1 MKTLFKESVVSVKKN
16 FKRFLSILLIVLLG
30 VGFFAGI
37 KATSPDMKNTIDKY
51 YKDTNFMDFD
61 LISIWGIKDNDIEK
75 LKGDGYNVEG
85 SYEFDAI
92 VKGETE
98 EVIKILS
105 YDKDSEINKVVLL
118 NGRFPKKPDE
128 CLIEQSKYTKSHKI
142 GDTITVE
149 DDNLK
154 EKTLT
159 IVGIIKSP
167 IYTSLERGST
177 KLLSGKV
184 NFFMYVPIDN
194 FDMDYYT
201 SAYIT
206 LNNSLST
213 FSNEYEN
220 IIESKTKYFENLTE
234 SISEVRYNDEIEK
247 ANDKIKDSEDKLN
260 KEKEKYNNEIK
271 QAEEKLN
278 QAKKEYNN
286 GVQELNT
293 NKKKAYSE
301 FEKNEKTL
309 KEAKSKLDEE
319 KAKLNKSKQE
329 YNEHAK
335 EYEVT
340 LKTLNN
346 NLKEINAGIDEINA
360 NLDSL
365 YNNKKSLEQLISNN
379 IDVLKN
385 TALLESV
392 NNNIKILNSKKEE
405 LISKRDEINNAIDKI
420 NNAKKTLIDAETL
433 LSQKEKEL
441 SSNETTFKNTKAST
455 IKSLNEAKKKL
466 DEAYKKIVF
475 NTNKLEI
482 TKKEAKAKFE
492 DAEIQIKNAK
502 REVEK
507 LEKPTWYILD
517 RHSNLGFYQYD
528 QDTERIKNVGKLF
541 PLVFFVVAILIC
553 LTSMTRMVE
562 EERSQ
567 IGTLKALGYDNVQIV
582 SKYVIY
588 ALLATIIGSIIGVL
602 IGFKVLPTII
612 FNMYSMMYN
621 IGQIVIE
628 FNWYYALTGTLIA
641 IFCTVAATL
650 FACYRELRE
659 SPAALMRPKS
669 PKAGKRVLL
678 ERIGFIWNRLSFT
691 RKVTVRNV
699 FRYKKRFLMTIIGI
713 AGCTGLIIAGFGL
726 RDCITSIVSG
736 QYEKV
741 FNYQVEVTFKPDV
754 TLDEKNEEVERI
766 KKINKVNNTLIANKE
781 SVEIENKDT
790 NQSIQLIVPF
800 SSPNGFIS
808 LKNRVSDKTYKL
820 NNNIIVSEKL
830 SKLLDLKKGDKLKLK
845 TDKEYTAIIGG
856 ITENYFLHYIYMDKE
871 LYDSSFYNT
880 LFIKTDNLT
889 EEEEKTL
896 ATEIKKND
904 TISNI
909 TFTSSTRNIF
919 DSTMKNFGLV
929 AIVLIVSAGLLA
941 FVVLYNLANVNISE
955 RIREL
960 ATIKVLGFYDK
971 EVYNYVGRETTIL
984 TAIGMFFGI
993 FIGKAL
999 TVFILKTCELDLIMF
1014 GTTIKI
1020 QSYIYS
1026 LLLTIIFT
1034 LLVNITTYF
1043 ALKKVDMIESLK
1055 SIE

>member
-1 MKTLFKESVVSVKKN
+1 MKTLFKESVVSVKKD

-51 YKDTNFMDFD
+51 YRDTNFMDFN
-61 LISIWGIKDNDIEK
+61 LISTWGIKDNDLEK
-75 LKGDGYNVEG
+75 LKGSGYDIQGN
-85 SYEFDAI
+85 YEFDAI

-105 YDKDSEINKVVLL
+105 YDKNDKINKVVLL
-118 NGRFPKKPDE
+118 DGRLPSKKNE
-128 CLIEQSKYTKSHKI
+128 CLIEQSEYTKSHKI
-142 GDTITVE
+142 GDKITVE
-149 DDNLK
+149 DDNLR
-154 EKTLT
+154 EKTLD

-167 IYTSLERGST
+167 IFTSLERGTT

-184 NFFMYVPIDN
+184 NFFMYVPKDN
-194 FDMDYYT
+194 FNIDYYT
-201 SAYIT
+201 SAYVK
-206 LNNSLST
+206 LNNNLST
-213 FSNEYEN
+213 FSTEYED
-220 IIESKTKYFENLTE
+220 IIVKKAKEFEKLTE
-234 SISEVRYNDEIEK
+234 SISEVRYNEEIEK
-247 ANDKIKDSEDKLN
+247 ANKEIKDSEDKLN
-260 KEKEKYNNEIK
+260 DEKEKYNKEIEK
-271 QAEEKLN
+271 AEEKIN
-278 QAKKEYNN
+278 NAKKEYNN
-286 GVQELNT
+286 GLKKFNY
-293 NKKKAYSE
+293 NKEKAYSE
-301 FEKNEKTL
+301 LLKNEEAL
-309 KEAKSKLDEE
+309 KDARKRLE
-319 KAKLNKSKQE
+319 KEREKLNKSK
-329 YNEHAK
+329 K
-335 EYEVT
+335 EYQQHEKEYQTT
-340 LKTLNN
+340 LKTLNQSI
-346 NLKEINAGIDEINA
+346 KEIDAGLEEIDT
-360 NLDSL
+360 NLDTL
-365 YNNKKSLEQLISNN
+365 YNTKATLEQLISNN
-379 IDVLKN
+379 IEVTKN
-385 TALLESV
+385 RMLLEDV
-392 NNNIKILNSKKEE
+392 NNNIKMLTDKKEK
-405 LISKRDEINNAIDKI
+405 LISKRKEVSKAIDKI
-420 NNAKKTLIDAETL
+420 NNAKKMLEDADDLLTL
-433 LSQKEKEL
+433 KEKEL
-441 SSNETTFKNTKAST
+441 SKNEATFKQTKKAT
-455 IKSLNEAKKKL
+455 INSLNQAKRKL
-466 DEAYKKIVF
+466 DDAYKKIVS
-475 NTNKLEI
+475 NSKKIEI
-482 TKKEAKAKFE
+482 SKKEAKAKFE

-502 REVEK
+502 RKVEDLK
-507 LEKPTWYILD
+507 KPTWYILD
-517 RHSNLGFYQYD
+517 RNSNPGFYQYD

-562 EERSQ
+562 EERGQ
-567 IGTLKALGYDNVQIV
+567 IGTLKALGYDNVQIA

-602 IGFKVLPTII
+602 IGFRILPSII

-621 IGQIVIE
+621 VGKIIIE

-650 FACYRELRE
+650 FACYRELKE

-678 ERIGFIWNRLSFT
+678 ERIKFIWNRLSFT

-699 FRYKKRFLMTIIGI
+699 FRYKKRFLMTIVGI

-754 TLDEKNEEVERI
+754 TLGEKNSEVERI
-766 KKINKVNNTLIANKE
+766 KKINKVKDTLIANKE

-800 SSPNGFIS
+800 SSPDGFIT
-808 LKNRVSDKTYKL
+808 LKNRVSKEKYTL
-820 NNNIIVSEKL
+820 NDNIIVSEKL

-845 TDKEYTAIIGG
+845 TDKEYTATIGG
-856 ITENYFLHYIYMDKE
+856 ITENYFLHYIYMDKG

-880 LFIKTDNLT
+880 LFIKTDDLT
-889 EEEEKTL
+889 EEEEKVL

-909 TFTSSTRNIF
+909 SFTSSTRNVF

-960 ATIKVLGFYDK
+960 ATIKVLGFYDR

-984 TAIGMFFGI
+984 TGIGMFFGI
-993 FIGKAL
+993 LIGKAL
-999 TVFILKTCELDLIMF
+999 TVFILKTCELDQIMF

-1026 LLLTIIFT
+1026 LLLTVVFT

>member
-51 YKDTNFMDFD
+51 YRDTNFMDFN
-61 LISIWGIKDNDIEK
+61 LISTWGIKDNDLEK
-75 LKGDGYNVEG
+75 LKGSGYDIQGN
-85 SYEFDAI
+85 YEFDAI

-105 YDKDSEINKVVLL
+105 YDKNDKINKVVLL
-118 NGRFPKKPDE
+118 DGRLPSKKNE
-128 CLIEQSKYTKSHKI
+128 CLIEQSEYTKSHKI
-142 GDTITVE
+142 GDKITVE
-149 DDNLK
+149 DDNLR
-154 EKTLT
+154 EKTLD

-167 IYTSLERGST
+167 IFTSLERGTT

-184 NFFMYVPIDN
+184 NFFMYVPVDN

-201 SAYIT
+201 SAYVK
-206 LNNSLST
+206 LNNNLST
-213 FSNEYEN
+213 FSTKYDD
-220 IIESKTKYFENLTE
+220 IIDSKTKYFEKLTDN
-234 SISEVRYNDEIEK
+234 ISEVRYNDEIEK
-247 ANDKIKDSEDKLN
+247 ANNKIKDSEDKLN
-260 KEKEKYNNEIK
+260 DEKEKYNKEIEK
-271 QAEEKLN
+271 AEEKIN
-278 QAKKEYNN
+278 NAKKEYNN
-286 GVQELNT
+286 GVQKLNS

-301 FEKNEKTL
+301 FLKNEKTL
-309 KEAKSKLDEE
+309 KDARAKLEEE
-319 KAKLNKSKQE
+319 KAKLNKSKKE
-329 YNEHAK
+329 YEQHAK
-335 EYEVT
+335 EYEAT

-346 NLKEINAGIDEINA
+346 NLEEINTALAQINA

-365 YNNKKSLEQLISNN
+365 YSTKSSLEQLINNN
-379 IDVLKN
+379 IDVAKN
-385 TALLESV
+385 TALLENV
-392 NNNIKILNSKKEE
+392 NNNIKTLTNKKNELTSKKEE
-405 LISKRDEINNAIDKI
+405 ITNAIAKI
-420 NNAKKTLIDAETL
+420 NNAKSALDDAEAL
-433 LSQKEKEL
+433 LLKKEKEL
-441 SSNETTFKNTKAST
+441 SKSEDTFKKTKEST
-455 IKSLNEAKKKL
+455 IKSLDEAKKTL
-466 DEAYKKIVF
+466 DNAYREIVSSS
-475 NTNKLEI
+475 NKLES
-482 TKKEAKAKFE
+482 TKKEAKARFE

-502 REVEK
+502 REVEDLK
-507 LEKPTWYILD
+507 KPTWYILD

-562 EERSQ
+562 EERGQ
-567 IGTLKALGYDNVQIV
+567 IGTLKALGYDNVQIA

-588 ALLATIIGSIIGVL
+588 ALLATIIGSVVGVL
-602 IGFKVLPTII
+602 IGFKILPTII

-621 IGQIVIE
+621 LGKIVIE

-650 FACYRELRE
+650 FACYRELKE
-659 SPAALMRPKS
+659 SPASLMRPKS

-678 ERIGFIWNRLSFT
+678 ERIGFIWNKLSFT

-754 TLDEKNEEVERI
+754 TLDEKNNEVERI
-766 KKINKVNNTLIANKE
+766 KKINKVKDTLIANKE

-800 SSPNGFIS
+800 SSPDGFIT
-808 LKNRVSDKTYKL
+808 LKNRVSKEKYTL
-820 NNNIIVSEKL
+820 NDNIIVSEKL

-845 TDKEYTAIIGG
+845 TDKEYTATIGG
-856 ITENYFLHYIYMDKE
+856 ITENYFLHYIYMDKD

-880 LFIKTDNLT
+880 LFIKTDDLT
-889 EEEEKTL
+889 EEEEKVL

-909 TFTSSTRNIF
+909 SFTSSTRNVF

-960 ATIKVLGFYDK
+960 ATIKVLGFYDR

-984 TAIGMFFGI
+984 TGIGMFFGI
-993 FIGKAL
+993 LIGKAL
-999 TVFILKTCELDLIMF
+999 TVFILKTCELDQIMF

-1026 LLLTIIFT
+1026 LLLTVVFT

>member
-51 YKDTNFMDFD
+51 YRDTNFMDFN
-61 LISIWGIKDNDIEK
+61 LISTWGIKDNDLEK
-75 LKGDGYNVEG
+75 LKGSGYDIQGN
-85 SYEFDAI
+85 YEFDAI

-105 YDKDSEINKVVLL
+105 YDKNDKINKVVLL
-118 NGRFPKKPDE
+118 DGRLPSKKNE
-128 CLIEQSKYTKSHKI
+128 CLIEQSEYTKSHKI
-142 GDTITVE
+142 GDKITVE
-149 DDNLK
+149 DDNLR
-154 EKTLT
+154 EKTLD

-167 IYTSLERGST
+167 IFTSLERGTT

-184 NFFMYVPIDN
+184 NFFMYVPKDN
-194 FDMDYYT
+194 FNIDYYT
-201 SAYIT
+201 SAYVK
-206 LNNSLST
+206 LNNNLST
-213 FSNEYEN
+213 FSTEYED
-220 IIESKTKYFENLTE
+220 IIAKKAKDFEKLTE
-234 SISEVRYNDEIEK
+234 SISEVRYNEEIEK
-247 ANDKIKDSEDKLN
+247 ANKEIKDSEDKLN
-260 KEKEKYNNEIK
+260 AEKEKYNKEIEK
-271 QAEEKLN
+271 AEEKIN
-278 QAKKEYNN
+278 KAKKEYNN
-286 GVQELNT
+286 GLKKFNY
-293 NKKKAYSE
+293 NKEKAYSE
-301 FEKNEKTL
+301 LLKNEEAL
-309 KEAKSKLDEE
+309 KDARKRLE
-319 KAKLNKSKQE
+319 KEREKLNKSK
-329 YNEHAK
+329 K
-335 EYEVT
+335 EYQQHEKEYQTT
-340 LKTLNN
+340 LKTLNQSI
-346 NLKEINAGIDEINA
+346 KEIDAGLEEIDT
-360 NLDSL
+360 NLDTL
-365 YNNKKSLEQLISNN
+365 YNTKATLEQLISNN
-379 IDVLKN
+379 IEVTKN
-385 TALLESV
+385 RMLLEDV
-392 NNNIKILNSKKEE
+392 NNNIKMLTDKKEK
-405 LISKRDEINNAIDKI
+405 LISKRKEVSKAIDKI
-420 NNAKKTLIDAETL
+420 NNAKKMLEDADDLLTL
-433 LSQKEKEL
+433 KEKEL
-441 SSNETTFKNTKAST
+441 SKNETTFKQTKKST
-455 IKSLNEAKKKL
+455 VNSLNQAKRKL
-466 DEAYKKIVF
+466 DDAYKKIVS
-475 NTNKLEI
+475 NSKKIEI
-482 TKKEAKAKFE
+482 SKKEAKAKFE

-502 REVEK
+502 RKVEDLK
-507 LEKPTWYILD
+507 KPTWYILD
-517 RHSNLGFYQYD
+517 RNSNPGFYQYD

-562 EERSQ
+562 EERGQ
-567 IGTLKALGYDNVQIV
+567 IGTLKALGYDNVQIA

-602 IGFKVLPTII
+602 IGFRILPSII

-621 IGQIVIE
+621 VCKIIIE

-650 FACYRELRE
+650 FACYRELKE

-678 ERIGFIWNRLSFT
+678 ERIKFIWNRLSFT

-699 FRYKKRFLMTIIGI
+699 FRYKKRFLMTIVGI

-726 RDCITSIVSG
+726 RDGITSIVSG

-741 FNYQVEVTFKPDV
+741 FNYQIEVTFKPDV
-754 TLDEKNEEVERI
+754 TLNEKNKEVERI
-766 KKINKVNNTLIANKE
+766 KKIDKINDVLIANKE

-800 SSPNGFIS
+800 SSPDGFIS
-808 LKNRVSDKTYKL
+808 LKNRTSGEEYKL
-820 NNNIIVSEKL
+820 NNNIVVSEKL
-830 SKLLDLKKGDKLKLK
+830 SKLLNLKKGDKLRLK
-845 TDKEYTAIIGG
+845 TDKEYIATIGG
-856 ITENYFLHYIYMDKE
+856 ITENYFLHYIYMDKK
-871 LYDSSFYNT
+871 LYDSSYYNT

-889 EEEEKTL
+889 DEEEKVL

-909 TFTSSTRNIF
+909 SFTSSTRNVF
-919 DSTMKNFGLV
+919 DSTMKNFALV
-929 AIVLIVSAGLLA
+929 ALVLVVSAGLLA

-960 ATIKVLGFYDK
+960 ATIKVLGFYDR

-984 TAIGMFFGI
+984 TGIGMFFGI
-993 FIGKAL
+993 LIGKAL
-999 TVFILKTCELDLIMF
+999 TVFILKTCELDQIMF

-1026 LLLTIIFT
+1026 LLLTLFFT

-1043 ALKKVDMIESLK
+1043 ALKKVNMIESLK

>member
-51 YKDTNFMDFD
+51 YRDTNFMDFN
-61 LISIWGIKDNDIEK
+61 LISTWGIKDNDLEK
-75 LKGDGYNVEG
+75 LKGSGYDIQGN
-85 SYEFDAI
+85 YEFDAI

-105 YDKDSEINKVVLL
+105 YDKNDKINKVVLL
-118 NGRFPKKPDE
+118 DGRLPSKKNE
-128 CLIEQSKYTKSHKI
+128 CLIEQSEYTKSHKI
-142 GDTITVE
+142 GDKITVE
-149 DDNLK
+149 DDNLR
-154 EKTLT
+154 EKTLD

-167 IYTSLERGST
+167 IFTSLERGTT

-184 NFFMYVPIDN
+184 NFFMYVPKDN
-194 FDMDYYT
+194 FNIDYYT
-201 SAYIT
+201 SAYVK
-206 LNNSLST
+206 LNNNLST
-213 FSNEYEN
+213 FSTEYED
-220 IIESKTKYFENLTE
+220 IIVKKAKEFEKLTE
-234 SISEVRYNDEIEK
+234 SISEVRYNEEIEK
-247 ANDKIKDSEDKLN
+247 ANKEIKDSEDKLN
-260 KEKEKYNNEIK
+260 DEKEKYNKEIEK
-271 QAEEKLN
+271 AEEKIN
-278 QAKKEYNN
+278 NAKKEYNN
-286 GVQELNT
+286 GLKKFNY
-293 NKKKAYSE
+293 NKEKAYSE
-301 FEKNEKTL
+301 LLKNEEAL
-309 KEAKSKLDEE
+309 KDARKRLE
-319 KAKLNKSKQE
+319 KEREKLNKSK
-329 YNEHAK
+329 K
-335 EYEVT
+335 EYQQHEKEYQTT
-340 LKTLNN
+340 LKTLNQSI
-346 NLKEINAGIDEINA
+346 KEIDAGLEEIDT
-360 NLDSL
+360 NLDTL
-365 YNNKKSLEQLISNN
+365 YNTKATLEQLISNN
-379 IDVLKN
+379 IEVTKN
-385 TALLESV
+385 RMLLEDV
-392 NNNIKILNSKKEE
+392 NNNIKILTDKKEK
-405 LISKRDEINNAIDKI
+405 LISKRKEVSKAIDKI
-420 NNAKKTLIDAETL
+420 NNAKKMLEDADDLLTL
-433 LSQKEKEL
+433 KEKEL
-441 SSNETTFKNTKAST
+441 SKNETTFKQTKKST
-455 IKSLNEAKKKL
+455 VNSLNQAKRKL
-466 DEAYKKIVF
+466 DDAYKKIVS
-475 NTNKLEI
+475 NSKKIEI
-482 TKKEAKAKFE
+482 SKKEAKAKFE

-502 REVEK
+502 RKVEDLK
-507 LEKPTWYILD
+507 KPTWYILD
-517 RHSNLGFYQYD
+517 RNSNPGFYQYD

-562 EERSQ
+562 EERGQ
-567 IGTLKALGYDNVQIV
+567 IGTLKALGYDNVQIA

-602 IGFKVLPTII
+602 IGFRILPSII

-621 IGQIVIE
+621 VGKIIIQ

-650 FACYRELRE
+650 FACYRELKE

-678 ERIGFIWNRLSFT
+678 ERIKFIWNRLSFT

-699 FRYKKRFLMTIIGI
+699 FRYKKRFLMTIVGI

-726 RDCITSIVSG
+726 RDGITSIVSG

-741 FNYQVEVTFKPDV
+741 FNYQIEVTFKPDV
-754 TLDEKNEEVERI
+754 TLNEKNNEVERI
-766 KKINKVNNTLIANKE
+766 KRIDKINDVLIANKE
-781 SVEIENKDT
+781 SVEIKNKNT

-800 SSPNGFIS
+800 SSPDGFIF
-808 LKNRVSDKTYKL
+808 LKNRTSGEEYKL
-820 NNNIIVSEKL
+820 NNNIVVSEKL
-830 SKLLDLKKGDKLKLK
+830 SKLLNLKKGDKLRLK
-845 TDKEYTAIIGG
+845 TDKEYIATIGG
-856 ITENYFLHYIYMDKE
+856 ITENYFLHYIYMDKK
-871 LYDSSFYNT
+871 LYDSSYYNT

-889 EEEEKTL
+889 DEEEKVL

-909 TFTSSTRNIF
+909 SFTSSTRNVF
-919 DSTMKNFGLV
+919 DSTMKNFALV
-929 AIVLIVSAGLLA
+929 ALVLVVSAGLLA

-960 ATIKVLGFYDK
+960 ATIKVLGFYDR

-984 TAIGMFFGI
+984 TGIGMFFGI
-993 FIGKAL
+993 LIGKAL
-999 TVFILKTCELDLIMF
+999 TVFILKTCELDQIMF

-1026 LLLTIIFT
+1026 LLLTVVFT

>member
-1 MKTLFKESVVSVKKN
+1 MKTLFKESVVSVKRN

-61 LISIWGIKDNDIEK
+61 LISTWGIKDNDIEK

-309 KEAKSKLDEE
+309 KEVKRKLDEE

-346 NLKEINAGIDEINA
+346 NLEEINAGIDEINA

-621 IGQIVIE
+621 IGKIVIE

-808 LKNRVSDKTYKL
+808 LKNRVSGETYKL

-984 TAIGMFFGI
+984 TVIGMFFGI

-999 TVFILKTCELDLIMF
+999 TVFILKTCELDPIMF

>member
-51 YKDTNFMDFD
+51 YRDTNFMDFN
-61 LISIWGIKDNDIEK
+61 LISTWGIKDNDLEK
-75 LKGDGYNVEG
+75 LKGSGYDIQGN
-85 SYEFDAI
+85 YEFDAI

-105 YDKDSEINKVVLL
+105 YDKNDKINKVVLL
-118 NGRFPKKPDE
+118 DGRLPSKKNE
-128 CLIEQSKYTKSHKI
+128 CLIEQSEYTKSHKI
-142 GDTITVE
+142 GDKITVE
-149 DDNLK
+149 DDNLR
-154 EKTLT
+154 EKTLD

-167 IYTSLERGST
+167 IFTSLERGTT

-184 NFFMYVPIDN
+184 NFFMYVPKDN
-194 FDMDYYT
+194 FNIDYYT
-201 SAYIT
+201 SAYVK
-206 LNNSLST
+206 LNNNLST
-213 FSNEYEN
+213 FSTEYED
-220 IIESKTKYFENLTE
+220 IIAKKAKEFEKLTE
-234 SISEVRYNDEIEK
+234 SISEVRYNEEIEK
-247 ANDKIKDSEDKLN
+247 ANKEIKDSEDKLN
-260 KEKEKYNNEIK
+260 DEKEKYNKEIEK
-271 QAEEKLN
+271 AEEKIN
-278 QAKKEYNN
+278 KAKKEYNN
-286 GVQELNT
+286 GLKKFNY
-293 NKKKAYSE
+293 NKEKAYSE
-301 FEKNEKTL
+301 LLKNEEAL
-309 KEAKSKLDEE
+309 KAARKRLE
-319 KAKLNKSKQE
+319 KEREKLNKSK
-329 YNEHAK
+329 K
-335 EYEVT
+335 EYQQHEKEYQTT
-340 LKTLNN
+340 LKTLNQSI
-346 NLKEINAGIDEINA
+346 KEIDAGLEEIDT
-360 NLDSL
+360 NLDTL
-365 YNNKKSLEQLISNN
+365 YNTKATLEQLISNN
-379 IDVLKN
+379 IEVTKN
-385 TALLESV
+385 RMLLEGV
-392 NNNIKILNSKKEE
+392 NNNIKMLTDKKEE
-405 LISKRDEINNAIDKI
+405 LISKRKEVSKAIDKI
-420 NNAKKTLIDAETL
+420 NNAKKMLEDADDLLTL
-433 LSQKEKEL
+433 KEKEL
-441 SSNETTFKNTKAST
+441 SKNETTFKQAKKST
-455 IKSLNEAKKKL
+455 INSLNQAKRKL
-466 DEAYKKIVF
+466 DDAYKKIVS
-475 NTNKLEI
+475 NSKKIEI
-482 TKKEAKAKFE
+482 SKKEAKAKFE

-502 REVEK
+502 RKVEDLK
-507 LEKPTWYILD
+507 KPTWYILD
-517 RHSNLGFYQYD
+517 RNSNPGFYQYD

-562 EERSQ
+562 EERGQ
-567 IGTLKALGYDNVQIV
+567 IGTLKALGYDNVQIA

-602 IGFKVLPTII
+602 IGFRILPSII

-621 IGQIVIE
+621 VGKIIIE

-650 FACYRELRE
+650 FACYRELKE
-659 SPAALMRPKS
+659 SPASLMRPKS

-678 ERIGFIWNRLSFT
+678 ERIGFIWNKLSFT

-754 TLDEKNEEVERI
+754 TLDEKNSEVERI
-766 KKINKVNNTLIANKE
+766 KKINKVKDTLIANKE

-800 SSPNGFIS
+800 SSPDGFIT
-808 LKNRVSDKTYKL
+808 LKNRVSKEKYTL
-820 NNNIIVSEKL
+820 NDNIIVSEKL

-845 TDKEYTAIIGG
+845 TDKEYTATIGG
-856 ITENYFLHYIYMDKE
+856 ITENYFLHYIYMDKD

-880 LFIKTDNLT
+880 LFIKTDDLT
-889 EEEEKTL
+889 EEEEKVL

-909 TFTSSTRNIF
+909 SFTSSTRNVF

-960 ATIKVLGFYDK
+960 ATIKVLGFYDR

-984 TAIGMFFGI
+984 TGIGMFFGI
-993 FIGKAL
+993 LIGKAL
-999 TVFILKTCELDLIMF
+999 TVFILKTCELDQIMF

-1026 LLLTIIFT
+1026 LLLTVVFT

>member
-51 YKDTNFMDFD
+51 YRDTNFMDFN
-61 LISIWGIKDNDIEK
+61 LISTWGIKDNDLEK
-75 LKGDGYNVEG
+75 LKGSGYDIQGN
-85 SYEFDAI
+85 YEFDAI

-105 YDKDSEINKVVLL
+105 YDKNDKINKVVLL
-118 NGRFPKKPDE
+118 DGRLPSKKNE
-128 CLIEQSKYTKSHKI
+128 CLIEQSEYTKSHKI
-142 GDTITVE
+142 GDKITVE
-149 DDNLK
+149 DDNLR
-154 EKTLT
+154 EKTLD

-167 IYTSLERGST
+167 IFTSLERGTT

-184 NFFMYVPIDN
+184 NFFMYVPKDN
-194 FDMDYYT
+194 FNIDYYT
-201 SAYIT
+201 SAYVK
-206 LNNSLST
+206 LNNNLST
-213 FSNEYEN
+213 FSTEYED
-220 IIESKTKYFENLTE
+220 IIAKKAKDFEKLTE
-234 SISEVRYNDEIEK
+234 SISEVRYNEEIEK
-247 ANDKIKDSEDKLN
+247 ANKEIKDSEDKLN
-260 KEKEKYNNEIK
+260 AEKEKYNKEIEK
-271 QAEEKLN
+271 AEEKIN
-278 QAKKEYNN
+278 KAKKEYNN
-286 GVQELNT
+286 GLKKFNY
-293 NKKKAYSE
+293 NKEKAYSE
-301 FEKNEKTL
+301 FLKNEEAL
-309 KEAKSKLDEE
+309 KDARKRLE
-319 KAKLNKSKQE
+319 KEREKLNKSK
-329 YNEHAK
+329 K
-335 EYEVT
+335 EYQQHEKEYQTT
-340 LKTLNN
+340 LKTLNQSI
-346 NLKEINAGIDEINA
+346 KEIDAGLEEIDT
-360 NLDSL
+360 NLDTL
-365 YNNKKSLEQLISNN
+365 YNTKATLEQLISNN
-379 IDVLKN
+379 IEVTKN
-385 TALLESV
+385 RMLLEDV
-392 NNNIKILNSKKEE
+392 NNNIKMLTDKKEK
-405 LISKRDEINNAIDKI
+405 LISKRKEVSKAIDKI
-420 NNAKKTLIDAETL
+420 NNAKKMLEDADDLLTL
-433 LSQKEKEL
+433 KEKEL
-441 SSNETTFKNTKAST
+441 SKNEATFKQTKKST
-455 IKSLNEAKKKL
+455 VNSLNQAKRKL
-466 DEAYKKIVF
+466 DDAYKKIVS
-475 NTNKLEI
+475 NSKKIEI
-482 TKKEAKAKFE
+482 SKKEAKAKFE

-502 REVEK
+502 RKVEDLK
-507 LEKPTWYILD
+507 KPTWYILD
-517 RHSNLGFYQYD
+517 RNSNPGFYQYD

-562 EERSQ
+562 EERGQ
-567 IGTLKALGYDNVQIV
+567 IGTLKALGYDNVQIA

-602 IGFKVLPTII
+602 IGFRILPSII

-621 IGQIVIE
+621 VGKIIIE

-650 FACYRELRE
+650 FACYRELKE

-678 ERIGFIWNRLSFT
+678 ERIKFIWNRLSFT

-699 FRYKKRFLMTIIGI
+699 FRYKKRFLMTIVGI

-726 RDCITSIVSG
+726 RDGITSIVSG

-741 FNYQVEVTFKPDV
+741 FNYQIEVTFKPDV
-754 TLDEKNEEVERI
+754 TLNEKNKEVERI
-766 KKINKVNNTLIANKE
+766 KKIDKINDVLIANKE
-781 SVEIENKDT
+781 SVEIKNKNT

-800 SSPNGFIS
+800 SSPDGFIS
-808 LKNRVSDKTYKL
+808 LKNRISGEEYKL
-820 NNNIIVSEKL
+820 NNNIVVSEKL
-830 SKLLDLKKGDKLKLK
+830 SKLLNLKKGDKLRLK
-845 TDKEYTAIIGG
+845 TDKEYIATIGG
-856 ITENYFLHYIYMDKE
+856 ITENYFLHYIYMDKK
-871 LYDSSFYNT
+871 LYDSSYYNT

-889 EEEEKTL
+889 DEEEKVL

-909 TFTSSTRNIF
+909 SFTSSTRNVF
-919 DSTMKNFGLV
+919 DSTMKNFALV
-929 AIVLIVSAGLLA
+929 ALVLVVSAGLLA

-960 ATIKVLGFYDK
+960 ATIKVLGFYDR

-984 TAIGMFFGI
+984 TGVGMFFGI
-993 FIGKAL
+993 LIGKAL
-999 TVFILKTCELDLIMF
+999 TVFILKTCELDQIMF

-1026 LLLTIIFT
+1026 LLLTLFFT

-1043 ALKKVDMIESLK
+1043 ALKKVNMIESLK

>member
-51 YKDTNFMDFD
+51 YRNTNFMDFN
-61 LISIWGIKDNDIEK
+61 LISTGGIKDNDLEK
-75 LKGDGYNVEG
+75 LKGSGYDIQGN
-85 SYEFDAI
+85 YEFDAI

-105 YDKDSEINKVVLL
+105 YDKNDKINKVVLL
-118 NGRFPKKPDE
+118 DGRLPSKKNE
-128 CLIEQSKYTKSHKI
+128 CLIEQSEYTKSHKI
-142 GDTITVE
+142 GDKITVE
-149 DDNLK
+149 DDNLR
-154 EKTLT
+154 EKTLD

-167 IYTSLERGST
+167 IFTSLERGTT

-184 NFFMYVPIDN
+184 NFFMYVPKDN
-194 FDMDYYT
+194 FNIDYYT
-201 SAYIT
+201 SAYVK
-206 LNNSLST
+206 LNNNLST
-213 FSNEYEN
+213 FSTEYED
-220 IIESKTKYFENLTE
+220 IIVKKAKEFEKLTE
-234 SISEVRYNDEIEK
+234 SISEVRYNEEIEK
-247 ANDKIKDSEDKLN
+247 ANKEIKDSEDKLN
-260 KEKEKYNNEIK
+260 DEKEKYNKEIEK
-271 QAEEKLN
+271 AEEKIN
-278 QAKKEYNN
+278 NAKKEYNN
-286 GVQELNT
+286 GLKKFNY
-293 NKKKAYSE
+293 NKEKAYSE
-301 FEKNEKTL
+301 LLKNEEAL
-309 KEAKSKLDEE
+309 KDARKRLE
-319 KAKLNKSKQE
+319 KEREKLNKSK
-329 YNEHAK
+329 K
-335 EYEVT
+335 EYQQHEKEYQTT
-340 LKTLNN
+340 LKTLNQSI
-346 NLKEINAGIDEINA
+346 KEIDAGLEEIDT
-360 NLDSL
+360 NLDTL
-365 YNNKKSLEQLISNN
+365 YNTKATLEQLISNN
-379 IDVLKN
+379 IEVTKN
-385 TALLESV
+385 RMLLEDV
-392 NNNIKILNSKKEE
+392 NNNIKMLTDKKEK
-405 LISKRDEINNAIDKI
+405 LISKRKEVSKAIDKI
-420 NNAKKTLIDAETL
+420 NNAKKMLEDADDLLTL
-433 LSQKEKEL
+433 KEKEL
-441 SSNETTFKNTKAST
+441 SKNEATFKQTKKAT
-455 IKSLNEAKKKL
+455 INSLNQAKRKL
-466 DEAYKKIVF
+466 DDAYKKIVS
-475 NTNKLEI
+475 NSKKIEI
-482 TKKEAKAKFE
+482 SKKEAKAKFE

-502 REVEK
+502 RKVEDLK
-507 LEKPTWYILD
+507 KPTWYILD
-517 RHSNLGFYQYD
+517 RNSNPGFYQYD

-562 EERSQ
+562 EERGQ
-567 IGTLKALGYDNVQIV
+567 IGTLKALGYDNVQIA

-602 IGFKVLPTII
+602 IGFRILPSII

-621 IGQIVIE
+621 VGKIIIE

-650 FACYRELRE
+650 FACYRELKE

-678 ERIGFIWNRLSFT
+678 ERIKFIWNRLSFT

-699 FRYKKRFLMTIIGI
+699 FRYKKRFLMTIVGI

-726 RDCITSIVSG
+726 RDGITSIVSG

-741 FNYQVEVTFKPDV
+741 FNYQIEVTFKPDV
-754 TLDEKNEEVERI
+754 TLNEKNNEVERI
-766 KKINKVNNTLIANKE
+766 KRIDKINDVLIANKE
-781 SVEIENKDT
+781 SVEIKNKNT

-800 SSPNGFIS
+800 SSPDGFIF
-808 LKNRVSDKTYKL
+808 LKNRTSGEEYKL
-820 NNNIIVSEKL
+820 NNNIVVSEKL
-830 SKLLDLKKGDKLKLK
+830 SKLLNLKKGDKLRLK
-845 TDKEYTAIIGG
+845 TDKEYIATIGG
-856 ITENYFLHYIYMDKE
+856 ITENYFLHYIYMDKK
-871 LYDSSFYNT
+871 LYDSSYYNT

-889 EEEEKTL
+889 DEEEKVL

-909 TFTSSTRNIF
+909 SFTSSTRNVF

-960 ATIKVLGFYDK
+960 ATIKVLGFYDR

-984 TAIGMFFGI
+984 TGIGMFFGI
-993 FIGKAL
+993 LIGKAL
-999 TVFILKTCELDLIMF
+999 TVFILKTCELDQIMF

-1026 LLLTIIFT
+1026 LLLTVVFT

>member
-51 YKDTNFMDFD
+51 YRDTNFMDFN
-61 LISIWGIKDNDIEK
+61 LISTWGIKDNDLEK
-75 LKGDGYNVEG
+75 LKGSGYDIQGN
-85 SYEFDAI
+85 YEFDAI

-105 YDKDSEINKVVLL
+105 YDKNDKINKVVLL
-118 NGRFPKKPDE
+118 DGRLPSKKNE
-128 CLIEQSKYTKSHKI
+128 CLIEQNEYTKSHKI
-142 GDTITVE
+142 GDKITVE
-149 DDNLK
+149 DDNLR
-154 EKTLT
+154 EKTLD

-167 IYTSLERGST
+167 IFTSLERGTT

-184 NFFMYVPIDN
+184 NFFMYVPKDN
-194 FDMDYYT
+194 FNIDYYT
-201 SAYIT
+201 SAYVK
-206 LNNSLST
+206 LNNNLST
-213 FSNEYEN
+213 FSSEYED
-220 IIESKTKYFENLTE
+220 IIVKKAKDFEKLTE
-234 SISEVRYNDEIEK
+234 SISEVRYNEEIEK
-247 ANDKIKDSEDKLN
+247 ANKEIKDSEDKLN
-260 KEKEKYNNEIK
+260 AEKEKYNKEIEK
-271 QAEEKLN
+271 AEEKIN
-278 QAKKEYNN
+278 KAKKEYNN
-286 GVQELNT
+286 GLKKFNY
-293 NKKKAYSE
+293 NKEKAYSE
-301 FEKNEKTL
+301 LLKNEEAL
-309 KEAKSKLDEE
+309 KDARKRLE
-319 KAKLNKSKQE
+319 KEREKLNKSK
-329 YNEHAK
+329 K
-335 EYEVT
+335 EYQQHEKEYQTT
-340 LKTLNN
+340 LKTLNQSI
-346 NLKEINAGIDEINA
+346 KEIDAGLEEIDT
-360 NLDSL
+360 NLDTL
-365 YNNKKSLEQLISNN
+365 YNTKATLEQLISNN
-379 IDVLKN
+379 IEVTKN
-385 TALLESV
+385 RMLLEDV
-392 NNNIKILNSKKEE
+392 NNNIKMLTDKKEK
-405 LISKRDEINNAIDKI
+405 LISKRKEVSKAIDKI
-420 NNAKKTLIDAETL
+420 NNAKKMLEDADDLLTL
-433 LSQKEKEL
+433 KEKEL
-441 SSNETTFKNTKAST
+441 SKNEATFKQTKKST
-455 IKSLNEAKKKL
+455 VNSLNQAKRKL
-466 DEAYKKIVF
+466 DDAYKKIVS
-475 NTNKLEI
+475 NSKKIEI
-482 TKKEAKAKFE
+482 SKKEAKAKFE

-502 REVEK
+502 RKVEDLK
-507 LEKPTWYILD
+507 KPTWYILD
-517 RHSNLGFYQYD
+517 RNSNPGFYQYD

-562 EERSQ
+562 EERGQ
-567 IGTLKALGYDNVQIV
+567 IGTLKALGYDNVQIA

-602 IGFKVLPTII
+602 IGFRILPSII

-621 IGQIVIE
+621 VGKIIIE

-650 FACYRELRE
+650 FACYRELKE

-678 ERIGFIWNRLSFT
+678 ERIKFIWNRLSFT

-699 FRYKKRFLMTIIGI
+699 FRYKKRFLMTIVGI

-726 RDCITSIVSG
+726 RDGITSIVSG

-754 TLDEKNEEVERI
+754 TLDEKNSEVERI
-766 KKINKVNNTLIANKE
+766 KKINKVKDTLIANKE

-800 SSPNGFIS
+800 SSPDGFIT
-808 LKNRVSDKTYKL
+808 LKNRVSKEKYTL
-820 NNNIIVSEKL
+820 NDNIIVSEKL

-845 TDKEYTAIIGG
+845 TDKEYTATIGG
-856 ITENYFLHYIYMDKE
+856 ITENYFLHYIYMDKD

-880 LFIKTDNLT
+880 LFIKTDDLT
-889 EEEEKTL
+889 EEEEKVL

-909 TFTSSTRNIF
+909 SFTSSTRNVF

-960 ATIKVLGFYDK
+960 ATIKVLGFYDR

-984 TAIGMFFGI
+984 TGIGMFFGI
-993 FIGKAL
+993 LIGKAL
-999 TVFILKTCELDLIMF
+999 TVFILKTCELDQIMF

-1026 LLLTIIFT
+1026 LLLTVVFT

>member
-51 YKDTNFMDFD
+51 YRDTNFMDFN
-61 LISIWGIKDNDIEK
+61 LISTWGIKDNDLEK
-75 LKGDGYNVEG
+75 LKGSGYDIQGN
-85 SYEFDAI
+85 YEFDAI

-105 YDKDSEINKVVLL
+105 YDKNDKINKVVLL
-118 NGRFPKKPDE
+118 DGRLPSKKNE
-128 CLIEQSKYTKSHKI
+128 CLIEQSEYTKSHKI
-142 GDTITVE
+142 GDKITVE
-149 DDNLK
+149 DDNLE
-154 EKTLT
+154 EKTLD

-167 IYTSLERGST
+167 IFTSLERGTT

-184 NFFMYVPIDN
+184 NFFMYVPKDN
-194 FDMDYYT
+194 FNIDYYT
-201 SAYIT
+201 SAYVK
-206 LNNSLST
+206 LNNNLST
-213 FSNEYEN
+213 FSSEYED
-220 IIESKTKYFENLTE
+220 IIVKKAKDFEKLTE
-234 SISEVRYNDEIEK
+234 SISEVRYNEEIEK
-247 ANDKIKDSEDKLN
+247 ANKEIKDSEDKLN
-260 KEKEKYNNEIK
+260 AEKEKYNKEIEK
-271 QAEEKLN
+271 AEEKIN
-278 QAKKEYNN
+278 KAKKEYNN
-286 GVQELNT
+286 GLKKFNY
-293 NKKKAYSE
+293 NKEKAYSE
-301 FEKNEKTL
+301 LLKNEEAL
-309 KEAKSKLDEE
+309 KDARKRLE
-319 KAKLNKSKQE
+319 KEREKLNKSK
-329 YNEHAK
+329 K
-335 EYEVT
+335 EYQQHEKEYQTT
-340 LKTLNN
+340 LKTLNQSI
-346 NLKEINAGIDEINA
+346 KEIDAGLEEIDT
-360 NLDSL
+360 NLDTL
-365 YNNKKSLEQLISNN
+365 YNTKTTLEQLISNN
-379 IDVLKN
+379 IEVTKN
-385 TALLESV
+385 QMLLEDV
-392 NNNIKILNSKKEE
+392 NNNIKMLTDKKEK
-405 LISKRDEINNAIDKI
+405 LISKREEVSKAIDKI
-420 NNAKKTLIDAETL
+420 NNAKKMLEDADDLLTL
-433 LSQKEKEL
+433 KEKEL
-441 SSNETTFKNTKAST
+441 SKNEEIFKQTKKST
-455 IKSLNEAKKKL
+455 VNSLNQAKRKL
-466 DEAYKKIVF
+466 DDAYNKIVSNSKKI
-475 NTNKLEI
+475 EI
-482 TKKEAKAKFE
+482 SKKEAKAKFE

-502 REVEK
+502 RKVEDLK
-507 LEKPTWYILD
+507 KPTWYILD
-517 RHSNLGFYQYD
+517 RNSNPGFYQYD

-562 EERSQ
+562 EERGQ
-567 IGTLKALGYDNVQIV
+567 IGTLKALGYDNVQIA

-602 IGFKVLPTII
+602 IGFRILPSII

-621 IGQIVIE
+621 VGKIIIE

-650 FACYRELRE
+650 FACYRELKE

-678 ERIGFIWNRLSFT
+678 ERIKFIWNRLSFT

-699 FRYKKRFLMTIIGI
+699 FRYKKRFLMTIVGI

-726 RDCITSIVSG
+726 RDGITSIVSG

-741 FNYQVEVTFKPDV
+741 FNYQIEVTFKPDV
-754 TLDEKNEEVERI
+754 TLNEKNKEVERI
-766 KKINKVNNTLIANKE
+766 KKIDKINDVLIANKE
-781 SVEIENKDT
+781 SVEIKNKNT

-800 SSPNGFIS
+800 SSPDGFIS
-808 LKNRVSDKTYKL
+808 LKNRTSGEEYKL
-820 NNNIIVSEKL
+820 NNNIVVSEKL
-830 SKLLDLKKGDKLKLK
+830 SKLLNLKKGNKLRLK
-845 TDKEYTAIIGG
+845 TDKEYIATIGG
-856 ITENYFLHYIYMDKE
+856 ITENYFLHYIYMDKK
-871 LYDSSFYNT
+871 LYDSSYYNT

-889 EEEEKTL
+889 DEEEKVL

-909 TFTSSTRNIF
+909 SFTSSTRNVF
-919 DSTMKNFGLV
+919 DSTMKNFALV
-929 AIVLIVSAGLLA
+929 ALVLVVSAGLLA

-960 ATIKVLGFYDK
+960 ATIKVLGFYDR

-984 TAIGMFFGI
+984 TGIGMFFGI
-993 FIGKAL
+993 LIGKAL
-999 TVFILKTCELDLIMF
+999 TVFILKTCELDQIMF

-1026 LLLTIIFT
+1026 LLLTLFFT

-1043 ALKKVDMIESLK
+1043 ALKKVNMIESLK

>member
-1 MKTLFKESVVSVKKN
+1 MKMLFKESVVSVKKD

-51 YKDTNFMDFD
+51 YRDTNFMDFN
-61 LISIWGIKDNDIEK
+61 LISTWGIKDNDLEK
-75 LKGDGYNVEG
+75 LKGSGYDIQGN
-85 SYEFDAI
+85 YEFDAI

-105 YDKDSEINKVVLL
+105 YDKNDKINKVVLL
-118 NGRFPKKPDE
+118 DGRLPSKKNE
-128 CLIEQSKYTKSHKI
+128 CLIEQSEYTKSHKI
-142 GDTITVE
+142 GDKITVE
-149 DDNLK
+149 DDNLR
-154 EKTLT
+154 EKTLD

-167 IYTSLERGST
+167 IFTSLERGTT

-184 NFFMYVPIDN
+184 NFFMYVPKDN
-194 FDMDYYT
+194 FNIDYYT
-201 SAYIT
+201 SAYVK
-206 LNNSLST
+206 LNNNLST
-213 FSNEYEN
+213 FSTEYED
-220 IIESKTKYFENLTE
+220 IIVKKAKEFEKLTE
-234 SISEVRYNDEIEK
+234 SISEVRYNEEIEK
-247 ANDKIKDSEDKLN
+247 ANKEIKDSEDKLN
-260 KEKEKYNNEIK
+260 DEKEKYNKEIEK
-271 QAEEKLN
+271 AEEKIN
-278 QAKKEYNN
+278 NAKKEYNN
-286 GVQELNT
+286 GLKKFNY
-293 NKKKAYSE
+293 NKEKAYSE
-301 FEKNEKTL
+301 LLKNEEAL
-309 KEAKSKLDEE
+309 KDARKRLE
-319 KAKLNKSKQE
+319 KEREKLNKSK
-329 YNEHAK
+329 K
-335 EYEVT
+335 EYQQHEKEYQTT
-340 LKTLNN
+340 LKTLNQSI
-346 NLKEINAGIDEINA
+346 KEIDAGLEEIDT
-360 NLDSL
+360 NLDTL
-365 YNNKKSLEQLISNN
+365 YNTKATLEQLISNN
-379 IDVLKN
+379 IEVTKN
-385 TALLESV
+385 RMLLEDV
-392 NNNIKILNSKKEE
+392 NNNIKMLTDKKEK
-405 LISKRDEINNAIDKI
+405 LISKRKEVSKAIDKI
-420 NNAKKTLIDAETL
+420 NNAKKMLEDADDLLTL
-433 LSQKEKEL
+433 KEKEL
-441 SSNETTFKNTKAST
+441 SKNEATFKQTKKAT
-455 IKSLNEAKKKL
+455 INSLNQAKRKL
-466 DEAYKKIVF
+466 DDAYKKIVS
-475 NTNKLEI
+475 NSKKIEI
-482 TKKEAKAKFE
+482 SKKEAKAKFE

-502 REVEK
+502 RKVEDLK
-507 LEKPTWYILD
+507 KPTWYILD
-517 RHSNLGFYQYD
+517 RNSNPGFYQYD

-562 EERSQ
+562 EERGQ
-567 IGTLKALGYDNVQIV
+567 IGTLKALGYDNVQIA

-602 IGFKVLPTII
+602 IGFRILPSII

-621 IGQIVIE
+621 VGKIIIE

-650 FACYRELRE
+650 FACYRELKE

-678 ERIGFIWNRLSFT
+678 ERIKFIWNRLSFT

-699 FRYKKRFLMTIIGI
+699 FRYKKRFLMTIVGI

-754 TLDEKNEEVERI
+754 TLDEKNSEVERI
-766 KKINKVNNTLIANKE
+766 KKINKVKDTLIANKE

-800 SSPNGFIS
+800 SSPDGFIT
-808 LKNRVSDKTYKL
+808 LKNRVSKEKYTL
-820 NNNIIVSEKL
+820 NDNIIVSEKL

-845 TDKEYTAIIGG
+845 TDKEYTATIGG
-856 ITENYFLHYIYMDKE
+856 ITENYFLHYIYMDKG

-880 LFIKTDNLT
+880 LFIKTDDLT
-889 EEEEKTL
+889 EEEEKVL

-909 TFTSSTRNIF
+909 SFTSSTRNVF

-960 ATIKVLGFYDK
+960 ATIKVLGFYDR

-984 TAIGMFFGI
+984 TGIGMFFGI
-993 FIGKAL
+993 LIGKAL
-999 TVFILKTCELDLIMF
+999 TVFILKTCELDQIMF

-1026 LLLTIIFT
+1026 LLLTVVFT

>member
-51 YKDTNFMDFD
+51 YRDTNFMDFN
-61 LISIWGIKDNDIEK
+61 LISTWGIKDNDLEK
-75 LKGDGYNVEG
+75 LKGSGYDIQGN
-85 SYEFDAI
+85 YEFDAI

-105 YDKDSEINKVVLL
+105 YDKNDKINKVVLL
-118 NGRFPKKPDE
+118 DGRLPSKKNE
-128 CLIEQSKYTKSHKI
+128 CLIEQSEYTKSHKI
-142 GDTITVE
+142 GDKITVE
-149 DDNLK
+149 DDNLR
-154 EKTLT
+154 EKTLD

-167 IYTSLERGST
+167 IFTSLERGTT

-184 NFFMYVPIDN
+184 NFFMYVPKDN
-194 FDMDYYT
+194 FNIDYYT
-201 SAYIT
+201 SAYVK
-206 LNNSLST
+206 LNNNLST
-213 FSNEYEN
+213 FSTEYED
-220 IIESKTKYFENLTE
+220 IIVKKAKEFEKLTE
-234 SISEVRYNDEIEK
+234 SISEVRYNEEIEK
-247 ANDKIKDSEDKLN
+247 ANKEIKDSEDKLN
-260 KEKEKYNNEIK
+260 AEKEKYNKEIEK
-271 QAEEKLN
+271 AEEKIN
-278 QAKKEYNN
+278 NAKKEYNN
-286 GVQELNT
+286 GLKKFNY
-293 NKKKAYSE
+293 NKEKAYSE
-301 FEKNEKTL
+301 LLKNEEAL
-309 KEAKSKLDEE
+309 KDARKRLE
-319 KAKLNKSKQE
+319 KEREKLNKSK
-329 YNEHAK
+329 K
-335 EYEVT
+335 EYQQYEKEYQTT
-340 LKTLNN
+340 LKTLNQSI
-346 NLKEINAGIDEINA
+346 KEIDAGLEEIDT
-360 NLDSL
+360 NLDTL
-365 YNNKKSLEQLISNN
+365 YNTKATLEQLISNN
-379 IDVLKN
+379 IEVTKN
-385 TALLESV
+385 RMLLEDV
-392 NNNIKILNSKKEE
+392 NNNIKILTDKKEK
-405 LISKRDEINNAIDKI
+405 LISKRKEVSKAIDKI
-420 NNAKKTLIDAETL
+420 NNAKKMLEDADDLLTL
-433 LSQKEKEL
+433 KEKEL
-441 SSNETTFKNTKAST
+441 SKNETTFKQTKKST
-455 IKSLNEAKKKL
+455 VNSLNQAKRKL
-466 DEAYKKIVF
+466 DDAYKKIVS
-475 NTNKLEI
+475 NSKKIEI
-482 TKKEAKAKFE
+482 SKKEAKAKFE

-502 REVEK
+502 RKVEDLK
-507 LEKPTWYILD
+507 KPTWYILD
-517 RHSNLGFYQYD
+517 RNSNPGFYQYD

-562 EERSQ
+562 EERGQ
-567 IGTLKALGYDNVQIV
+567 IGTLKALGYDNVQIA

-602 IGFKVLPTII
+602 IGFRILPSII

-621 IGQIVIE
+621 VGKIIIQ

-650 FACYRELRE
+650 FACYRELKE

-678 ERIGFIWNRLSFT
+678 ERIKFIWNRLSFT

-699 FRYKKRFLMTIIGI
+699 FRYKKRFLMTIVGI

-726 RDCITSIVSG
+726 RDGITSIVSG

-741 FNYQVEVTFKPDV
+741 FNYQIEVTFKPDV
-754 TLDEKNEEVERI
+754 TLNEKNNEVERI
-766 KKINKVNNTLIANKE
+766 KRIDKINDVLIANKE
-781 SVEIENKDT
+781 SVEIKNKNT

-800 SSPNGFIS
+800 SSPDGFIF
-808 LKNRVSDKTYKL
+808 LKNRTSGEEYKL
-820 NNNIIVSEKL
+820 NNNIVVSEKL
-830 SKLLDLKKGDKLKLK
+830 SKLLNLKKGDKLRLK
-845 TDKEYTAIIGG
+845 TDKEYIATIGG
-856 ITENYFLHYIYMDKE
+856 ITENYFLHYIYMDKK
-871 LYDSSFYNT
+871 LYDSSYYNT

-889 EEEEKTL
+889 DEEEKVL

-909 TFTSSTRNIF
+909 SFTSSTRNVF
-919 DSTMKNFGLV
+919 DSTMKNFALV
-929 AIVLIVSAGLLA
+929 ALVLVVSAGLLA

-960 ATIKVLGFYDK
+960 ATIKVLGFYDR

-984 TAIGMFFGI
+984 TGIGMFFGI
-993 FIGKAL
+993 LIGKAL
-999 TVFILKTCELDLIMF
+999 TVFILKTCELDQIMF

-1026 LLLTIIFT
+1026 LLLTVVFT

>member
-51 YKDTNFMDFD
+51 YRDTNFMDFN
-61 LISIWGIKDNDIEK
+61 LISTWGIKDNDLEK
-75 LKGDGYNVEG
+75 LKGSGYDIQGN
-85 SYEFDAI
+85 YEFDAI

-105 YDKDSEINKVVLL
+105 YDKNDKINKVVLL
-118 NGRFPKKPDE
+118 DGRLPSKKNE
-128 CLIEQSKYTKSHKI
+128 CLIEQSEYTKSHKI
-142 GDTITVE
+142 GDKITVE
-149 DDNLK
+149 DDNLR
-154 EKTLT
+154 EKTLD

-167 IYTSLERGST
+167 IFTSLERGTT

-184 NFFMYVPIDN
+184 NFFMYVPKDN
-194 FDMDYYT
+194 FNIDYYT
-201 SAYIT
+201 SAYVK
-206 LNNSLST
+206 LNNNLST
-213 FSNEYEN
+213 FSTEYED
-220 IIESKTKYFENLTE
+220 IIAKKAKEFEKLTE
-234 SISEVRYNDEIEK
+234 SISEVRYNEEIEK
-247 ANDKIKDSEDKLN
+247 ANKEIKDSEDKLN
-260 KEKEKYNNEIK
+260 DEKEKYNKEIEK
-271 QAEEKLN
+271 AEEKIN
-278 QAKKEYNN
+278 KAKKEYNN
-286 GVQELNT
+286 GLKKFNY
-293 NKKKAYSE
+293 NKEKAYSE
-301 FEKNEKTL
+301 LLKNEEAL
-309 KEAKSKLDEE
+309 KAARKRLE
-319 KAKLNKSKQE
+319 KEREKLNKSK
-329 YNEHAK
+329 K
-335 EYEVT
+335 EYQQHEKEYQTT
-340 LKTLNN
+340 LKTLNQSI
-346 NLKEINAGIDEINA
+346 KEIDAGLEEIDT
-360 NLDSL
+360 NLDTL
-365 YNNKKSLEQLISNN
+365 YNTKATLEQLISNN
-379 IDVLKN
+379 IEVTKN
-385 TALLESV
+385 RMLLEGV
-392 NNNIKILNSKKEE
+392 NNNIKMLTDKKEE
-405 LISKRDEINNAIDKI
+405 LISKRKEVSKAIDKI
-420 NNAKKTLIDAETL
+420 NNAKKMLEDADDLLTL
-433 LSQKEKEL
+433 KEKEL
-441 SSNETTFKNTKAST
+441 SKNETTFKQAKKST
-455 IKSLNEAKKKL
+455 INSLNQAKRKL
-466 DEAYKKIVF
+466 DDAYKKIVS
-475 NTNKLEI
+475 NSKKIEI
-482 TKKEAKAKFE
+482 SKKEAKAKFE

-502 REVEK
+502 RKVEDLK
-507 LEKPTWYILD
+507 KPTWYILD
-517 RHSNLGFYQYD
+517 RNSNPGFYQYD

-562 EERSQ
+562 EERGQ
-567 IGTLKALGYDNVQIV
+567 IGTLKALGYDNVQIA

-602 IGFKVLPTII
+602 IGFRILPSII

-621 IGQIVIE
+621 VGKIIIE

-650 FACYRELRE
+650 FACYRELKE

-678 ERIGFIWNRLSFT
+678 ERIGFIWNKLSFT

-699 FRYKKRFLMTIIGI
+699 FRYKKRFLMTIVGI

-726 RDCITSIVSG
+726 RDGITSIVSG

-741 FNYQVEVTFKPDV
+741 FNYQIEVTFKPDV
-754 TLDEKNEEVERI
+754 TLDEKNSEVERI
-766 KKINKVNNTLIANKE
+766 KRIDKIKDTLIANKE

-800 SSPNGFIS
+800 SSPDGFIT
-808 LKNRVSDKTYKL
+808 LKNRVSKEKYTL
-820 NNNIIVSEKL
+820 NDNIIVSEKL

-845 TDKEYTAIIGG
+845 TDKEYTATIGG
-856 ITENYFLHYIYMDKE
+856 ITENYFLHYIYMDKG

-880 LFIKTDNLT
+880 LFIKTDDLT
-889 EEEEKTL
+889 EEEEKVL

-909 TFTSSTRNIF
+909 SFTSSTRNVF

-960 ATIKVLGFYDK
+960 ATIKVLGFYDR

-984 TAIGMFFGI
+984 TGIGMFFGI
-993 FIGKAL
+993 LIGKAL
-999 TVFILKTCELDLIMF
+999 TVFILKTCELDQIMF

-1026 LLLTIIFT
+1026 LLLTVVFT

>member
-51 YKDTNFMDFD
+51 YRDTNFMDFN
-61 LISIWGIKDNDIEK
+61 LISTWGIKDNDLEK
-75 LKGDGYNVEG
+75 LKGSGYDIQGN
-85 SYEFDAI
+85 YEFDAI

-105 YDKDSEINKVVLL
+105 YDKNDKINKVVLL
-118 NGRFPKKPDE
+118 DGRLPSKKNE
-128 CLIEQSKYTKSHKI
+128 CLIEQSEYTKSHKI
-142 GDTITVE
+142 GDKITVE
-149 DDNLK
+149 DDNLE
-154 EKTLT
+154 EKTLD

-167 IYTSLERGST
+167 IFTSLERGTT

-184 NFFMYVPIDN
+184 NFFMYVPKDN
-194 FDMDYYT
+194 FNIDYYT
-201 SAYIT
+201 SAYVK
-206 LNNSLST
+206 LNNNLST
-213 FSNEYEN
+213 FSTEYED
-220 IIESKTKYFENLTE
+220 IIVKKAKDFEKLTE
-234 SISEVRYNDEIEK
+234 SISEVRYNEEIEK
-247 ANDKIKDSEDKLN
+247 ANKEIKDSEDKLN
-260 KEKEKYNNEIK
+260 AEKEKYNKEIEK
-271 QAEEKLN
+271 AEEKIN
-278 QAKKEYNN
+278 KAKKEY
-286 GVQELNT
+286 QT
-293 NKKKAYSE
+293 
-301 FEKNEKTL
+301 
-309 KEAKSKLDEE
+309 
-319 KAKLNKSKQE
+319 
-329 YNEHAK
+329 
-335 EYEVT
+335 T
-340 LKTLNN
+340 LKTLNQSI
-346 NLKEINAGIDEINA
+346 KEIDAGLEEIDT
-360 NLDSL
+360 NLDTL
-365 YNNKKSLEQLISNN
+365 YNTKTTLEQLISNN
-379 IDVLKN
+379 IEVTKN
-385 TALLESV
+385 QMLLEDV
-392 NNNIKILNSKKEE
+392 NNNIKMLTDKKEK
-405 LISKRDEINNAIDKI
+405 LISKREEVSKAIDKI
-420 NNAKKTLIDAETL
+420 NNAKKMLEDADDLLTL
-433 LSQKEKEL
+433 KEKEL
-441 SSNETTFKNTKAST
+441 SKNEATFKQTKKST
-455 IKSLNEAKKKL
+455 VNSLNQAKRKL
-466 DEAYKKIVF
+466 DDAYKKIVS
-475 NTNKLEI
+475 NSKKIEI
-482 TKKEAKAKFE
+482 SKKEAKAKFE

-502 REVEK
+502 RKVEDLK
-507 LEKPTWYILD
+507 KPTWYILD
-517 RHSNLGFYQYD
+517 RNSNPGFYQYD

-562 EERSQ
+562 EERGQ
-567 IGTLKALGYDNVQIV
+567 IGTLKALGYDNVQIA

-602 IGFKVLPTII
+602 IGFRILPSII

-621 IGQIVIE
+621 VDKIIIE

-650 FACYRELRE
+650 FACYRELKE

-678 ERIGFIWNRLSFT
+678 ERIKFIWNRLSFT

-699 FRYKKRFLMTIIGI
+699 FRYKKRFLMTIVGI

-726 RDCITSIVSG
+726 RDGITSIVSS

-741 FNYQVEVTFKPDV
+741 FNYQIEVTFKPDV
-754 TLDEKNEEVERI
+754 TLNEKNKEVERI
-766 KKINKVNNTLIANKE
+766 KKIDKINDVLIVNKE
-781 SVEIENKDT
+781 SVEIKNKNT

-800 SSPNGFIS
+800 SSPDGFIS
-808 LKNRVSDKTYKL
+808 LKNRTSGEKYKL
-820 NNNIIVSEKL
+820 NNNIVVSEKL
-830 SKLLDLKKGDKLKLK
+830 SKLLSLKKGDKLRLK
-845 TDKEYTAIIGG
+845 TDKEYIATIGG
-856 ITENYFLHYIYMDKE
+856 ITENYFLHYIYMDKK
-871 LYDSSFYNT
+871 LYDSSYYNT

-889 EEEEKTL
+889 DEEEKVL

-909 TFTSSTRNIF
+909 SFTSSTRNVF
-919 DSTMKNFGLV
+919 DSTMKNFALV
-929 AIVLIVSAGLLA
+929 ALVLVVSAGLLA

-960 ATIKVLGFYDK
+960 ATIKVLGFYDR

-984 TAIGMFFGI
+984 TGIGMFFGI
-993 FIGKAL
+993 LIGKAL
-999 TVFILKTCELDLIMF
+999 TVFILKTCELDQIMF

-1026 LLLTIIFT
+1026 LLLTLFFT

-1043 ALKKVDMIESLK
+1043 ALKKVNMIESLK

>member
-51 YKDTNFMDFD
+51 YRNTNFMDFN
-61 LISIWGIKDNDIEK
+61 LISTWGIKDNDLEK
-75 LKGDGYNVEG
+75 LKGSGYDIQGN
-85 SYEFDAI
+85 YEFDAI

-105 YDKDSEINKVVLL
+105 YDKNDKINKVVLL
-118 NGRFPKKPDE
+118 DGRLPSKKNE
-128 CLIEQSKYTKSHKI
+128 CLIEQSEYTKSHKI
-142 GDTITVE
+142 GDKITVE
-149 DDNLK
+149 DDNLR
-154 EKTLT
+154 EKTLD

-167 IYTSLERGST
+167 IFTSLERGTT

-184 NFFMYVPIDN
+184 NFFMYVPKDN
-194 FDMDYYT
+194 FNIDYYT
-201 SAYIT
+201 SAYVK
-206 LNNSLST
+206 LNNNLST
-213 FSNEYEN
+213 FSTEYED
-220 IIESKTKYFENLTE
+220 IIVKKAKEFEKLTE
-234 SISEVRYNDEIEK
+234 SISEVRYNEEIEK
-247 ANDKIKDSEDKLN
+247 ANKEIKDSEDKLN
-260 KEKEKYNNEIK
+260 DEKEKYNKEIEK
-271 QAEEKLN
+271 AEEKIN
-278 QAKKEYNN
+278 NAKKEYNN
-286 GVQELNT
+286 GLKKFNY
-293 NKKKAYSE
+293 NKEKAYSE
-301 FEKNEKTL
+301 LLKNEEAL
-309 KEAKSKLDEE
+309 KDARKRLE
-319 KAKLNKSKQE
+319 KEREKLNKSK
-329 YNEHAK
+329 K
-335 EYEVT
+335 EYQQHEKEYQTT
-340 LKTLNN
+340 LKTLNQSI
-346 NLKEINAGIDEINA
+346 KEIDAGLEEIDT
-360 NLDSL
+360 NLDTL
-365 YNNKKSLEQLISNN
+365 YNTKATLEQLISNN
-379 IDVLKN
+379 IEVTKN
-385 TALLESV
+385 RMLLEDV
-392 NNNIKILNSKKEE
+392 NNNIKILTDKKEK
-405 LISKRDEINNAIDKI
+405 LISKRKEVSKAIDKI
-420 NNAKKTLIDAETL
+420 NNAKKMLEDADDLLTL
-433 LSQKEKEL
+433 KEKEL
-441 SSNETTFKNTKAST
+441 SKNETTFKQTKKST
-455 IKSLNEAKKKL
+455 VNSLNQAKRKL
-466 DEAYKKIVF
+466 DDAYKKIVS
-475 NTNKLEI
+475 NSKKIEI
-482 TKKEAKAKFE
+482 SKKEAKAKFE

-502 REVEK
+502 RKVEDLK
-507 LEKPTWYILD
+507 KPTWYILD
-517 RHSNLGFYQYD
+517 RNSNPGFYQYD

-562 EERSQ
+562 EERGQ
-567 IGTLKALGYDNVQIV
+567 IGTLKALGYDNVQIA

-602 IGFKVLPTII
+602 IGFRILPSII

-621 IGQIVIE
+621 VGKIIIQ

-650 FACYRELRE
+650 FACYRELKE

-678 ERIGFIWNRLSFT
+678 ERIKFIWNRLSFT

-699 FRYKKRFLMTIIGI
+699 FRYKKRFLMTIVGI

-726 RDCITSIVSG
+726 RDGITSIVSG

-741 FNYQVEVTFKPDV
+741 FNYQIEVTFKPDV
-754 TLDEKNEEVERI
+754 TLNEKNNEVERI
-766 KKINKVNNTLIANKE
+766 KRIDKINDVLIANKE
-781 SVEIENKDT
+781 SVEIKNKNT

-800 SSPNGFIS
+800 SSPDGFIF
-808 LKNRVSDKTYKL
+808 LKNRTSGEEYKL
-820 NNNIIVSEKL
+820 NNNIVVSEKL
-830 SKLLDLKKGDKLKLK
+830 SKLLNLKKGDKLRLK
-845 TDKEYTAIIGG
+845 TDKEYIATIGG
-856 ITENYFLHYIYMDKE
+856 ITENYFLHYIYMDKK
-871 LYDSSFYNT
+871 LYDSSYYNT

-889 EEEEKTL
+889 DEEEKVL

-909 TFTSSTRNIF
+909 SFTSSTRNVF
-919 DSTMKNFGLV
+919 DSTMKNFALV
-929 AIVLIVSAGLLA
+929 ALVLVVSAGLLA

-960 ATIKVLGFYDK
+960 ATIKVLGFYDR

-984 TAIGMFFGI
+984 TGIGMFFGI
-993 FIGKAL
+993 LIGKAL
-999 TVFILKTCELDLIMF
+999 TVFILKTCELDQIMF

-1026 LLLTIIFT
+1026 LLLTVVFT

>member
-51 YKDTNFMDFD
+51 YRNTNFMDFN
-61 LISIWGIKDNDIEK
+61 LISTWGIKDNDLEK
-75 LKGDGYNVEG
+75 LKGSGYDIQGN
-85 SYEFDAI
+85 YEFDAI

-105 YDKDSEINKVVLL
+105 YDKDDKINKVVLL
-118 NGRFPKKPDE
+118 DGRLPSKKNE
-128 CLIEQSKYTKSHKI
+128 CLIEQSEYTKSHKI
-142 GDTITVE
+142 GDKITVE
-149 DDNLK
+149 DDNLR
-154 EKTLT
+154 EKTLD

-167 IYTSLERGST
+167 IFTSLERGTT

-184 NFFMYVPIDN
+184 NFFMYVPKDN
-194 FDMDYYT
+194 FNIDYYT
-201 SAYIT
+201 SAYVK
-206 LNNSLST
+206 LNNNLST
-213 FSNEYEN
+213 FSTEYED
-220 IIESKTKYFENLTE
+220 IIAKKAKEFEKLTE
-234 SISEVRYNDEIEK
+234 SISEVRYNEEIEK
-247 ANDKIKDSEDKLN
+247 ANKEIKDSEDKLN
-260 KEKEKYNNEIK
+260 DEKEKYNKEIEK
-271 QAEEKLN
+271 AEEKIN
-278 QAKKEYNN
+278 KAKKEYNN
-286 GVQELNT
+286 GLKKFNY
-293 NKKKAYSE
+293 NKEKAYSE
-301 FEKNEKTL
+301 LLKNEEAL
-309 KEAKSKLDEE
+309 KAARKRLE
-319 KAKLNKSKQE
+319 KEREKLNKSK
-329 YNEHAK
+329 K
-335 EYEVT
+335 EYQQHEKEYQTT
-340 LKTLNN
+340 LKTLNQSI
-346 NLKEINAGIDEINA
+346 KEIDAGLEVIDT
-360 NLDSL
+360 NLDTL
-365 YNNKKSLEQLISNN
+365 YNTKATLEQLISNN
-379 IDVLKN
+379 IEVTKN
-385 TALLESV
+385 RMLLEGV
-392 NNNIKILNSKKEE
+392 NNNIKMLTDKKEE
-405 LISKRDEINNAIDKI
+405 LISKRKEVSKAIDKI
-420 NNAKKTLIDAETL
+420 NNAKKMLEDADDLLTL
-433 LSQKEKEL
+433 KEKEL
-441 SSNETTFKNTKAST
+441 SKNETTFKQAKKST
-455 IKSLNEAKKKL
+455 INSLNQAKRKL
-466 DEAYKKIVF
+466 DDAYKKIVS
-475 NTNKLEI
+475 NSKKIEI
-482 TKKEAKAKFE
+482 SKKEAKAKFE

-502 REVEK
+502 RKVEDLK
-507 LEKPTWYILD
+507 KPTWYILD
-517 RHSNLGFYQYD
+517 RNSNPGFYQYD

-562 EERSQ
+562 EERGQ
-567 IGTLKALGYDNVQIV
+567 IGTLKALGYDNVQIA

-602 IGFKVLPTII
+602 IGFRILPSII

-621 IGQIVIE
+621 VGKIIIE

-650 FACYRELRE
+650 FACYRELKE

-678 ERIGFIWNRLSFT
+678 ERIGFIWNKLSFT

-699 FRYKKRFLMTIIGI
+699 FRYKKRFLMTIVGI

-726 RDCITSIVSG
+726 RDGITSIVSG

-741 FNYQVEVTFKPDV
+741 FNYQIEVTFKPDV
-754 TLDEKNEEVERI
+754 TLDEKNSEVERI
-766 KKINKVNNTLIANKE
+766 KRIDKIKDTLIANKE

-800 SSPNGFIS
+800 SSPDGFIT
-808 LKNRVSDKTYKL
+808 LKNRVSKEKYTL
-820 NNNIIVSEKL
+820 NDNIIVSEKL

-845 TDKEYTAIIGG
+845 TDKEYTATIGG
-856 ITENYFLHYIYMDKE
+856 ITENYFLHYIYMDKG

-880 LFIKTDNLT
+880 LFIKTDDLT
-889 EEEEKTL
+889 EEEEKVL

-909 TFTSSTRNIF
+909 SFTSSTRNVF

-960 ATIKVLGFYDK
+960 ATIKVLGFYDR

-984 TAIGMFFGI
+984 TGIGMFFGI
-993 FIGKAL
+993 LIGKAL
-999 TVFILKTCELDLIMF
+999 TVFILKTCELDQIMF

-1026 LLLTIIFT
+1026 LLLTVVFT

>member
-51 YKDTNFMDFD
+51 YRDTNFMDFN
-61 LISIWGIKDNDIEK
+61 LISTWGIKDNDLEK
-75 LKGDGYNVEG
+75 LKGSGYDIQGN
-85 SYEFDAI
+85 YEFDAI

-105 YDKDSEINKVVLL
+105 YDKNDKINKVVLL
-118 NGRFPKKPDE
+118 DGRLPSKKNE
-128 CLIEQSKYTKSHKI
+128 CLIEQSEYTKSHKI
-142 GDTITVE
+142 GDKITVE
-149 DDNLK
+149 DDNLR
-154 EKTLT
+154 EKTLD

-167 IYTSLERGST
+167 IFTSLERGTT

-184 NFFMYVPIDN
+184 NFFMYVPKDN
-194 FDMDYYT
+194 FNIDYYT
-201 SAYIT
+201 SAYVK
-206 LNNSLST
+206 LNNNLST
-213 FSNEYEN
+213 FSTEYED
-220 IIESKTKYFENLTE
+220 IIVKKAKEFEKLTE
-234 SISEVRYNDEIEK
+234 SISEVRYNEEIEK
-247 ANDKIKDSEDKLN
+247 ANKEIKDSEDKLN
-260 KEKEKYNNEIK
+260 DEKEKYNKEIEK
-271 QAEEKLN
+271 AEEKIN
-278 QAKKEYNN
+278 NAKKEYNN
-286 GVQELNT
+286 GLKKFNY
-293 NKKKAYSE
+293 NKEKAYSE
-301 FEKNEKTL
+301 LLKNEEAL
-309 KEAKSKLDEE
+309 KDARKRLE
-319 KAKLNKSKQE
+319 KEREKLNKSK
-329 YNEHAK
+329 K
-335 EYEVT
+335 EYQQHEKEYQTT
-340 LKTLNN
+340 LKTLNQSI
-346 NLKEINAGIDEINA
+346 KEIDAGLEEIDT
-360 NLDSL
+360 NLDTL
-365 YNNKKSLEQLISNN
+365 YNTKATLEQLISNN
-379 IDVLKN
+379 IEVTKN
-385 TALLESV
+385 RMLLEDV
-392 NNNIKILNSKKEE
+392 NNNIKILTDKKEK
-405 LISKRDEINNAIDKI
+405 LISKRKEVSKAIDKI
-420 NNAKKTLIDAETL
+420 NNAKKMLEDADDLLTL
-433 LSQKEKEL
+433 KEKEL
-441 SSNETTFKNTKAST
+441 SKNETTFKQTKKST
-455 IKSLNEAKKKL
+455 VNSLNQAKRKL
-466 DEAYKKIVF
+466 DDAYKKIVS
-475 NTNKLEI
+475 NSKKIEI
-482 TKKEAKAKFE
+482 SKKEAKAKFE

-502 REVEK
+502 RKVEDLK
-507 LEKPTWYILD
+507 KPTWYILD
-517 RHSNLGFYQYD
+517 RNSNPGFYQYD

-562 EERSQ
+562 EERGQ
-567 IGTLKALGYDNVQIV
+567 IGTLKALGYDNVQIA

-602 IGFKVLPTII
+602 IGFRILPSII

-621 IGQIVIE
+621 VGKIIIQ

-650 FACYRELRE
+650 FACYRELKE

-678 ERIGFIWNRLSFT
+678 ERIKFIWNRLSFT

-699 FRYKKRFLMTIIGI
+699 FRYKKRFLMTIVGI

-726 RDCITSIVSG
+726 RDGITSIVSG

-741 FNYQVEVTFKPDV
+741 FNYQIEVTFKPDV
-754 TLDEKNEEVERI
+754 TLNEKNNEVERI
-766 KKINKVNNTLIANKE
+766 KRIDKINDVLIANKE
-781 SVEIENKDT
+781 SVEIKNKNT

-800 SSPNGFIS
+800 SSPDGFIF
-808 LKNRVSDKTYKL
+808 LKNRTSGEEYKL
-820 NNNIIVSEKL
+820 NNNIVVSEKL
-830 SKLLDLKKGDKLKLK
+830 SKLLILKKGDKLRLK
-845 TDKEYTAIIGG
+845 TDKEYIATIGG
-856 ITENYFLHYIYMDKE
+856 ITENYFLHYIYMDKK
-871 LYDSSFYNT
+871 LYDSSYYNT

-889 EEEEKTL
+889 DEEEKVL

-909 TFTSSTRNIF
+909 SFTSSTRNVF
-919 DSTMKNFGLV
+919 DSTMKNFALV
-929 AIVLIVSAGLLA
+929 ALVLVVSAGLLA

-960 ATIKVLGFYDK
+960 ATIKVLGFYDR

-984 TAIGMFFGI
+984 TGIGMFFGI
-993 FIGKAL
+993 LIGKAL
-999 TVFILKTCELDLIMF
+999 TVFILKTCELDQIMF

-1026 LLLTIIFT
+1026 LLLTVVFT